1 MPVQMG
7 AMRCFLCRLLQTD
20 QQRSSG
26 LIADFVR
33 FQEFRLST
41 GVHGVSVVEPGH
53 QRLRLL
59 SVLATTFVNARLL
72 VFPLGFFGLGPLSL
86 WTLGYLKYS
95 VREALTR
102 SFKVQNVPAAFCAGT
117 A

>member
-20 QQRSSG
+20 QQRSIG

-33 FQEFRLST
+33 FQEFRLSP
-41 GVHGVSVVEPGH
+41 GVHGASVVEPGH

-59 SVLATTFVNARLL
+59 NVLATTFVNARLL

-102 SFKVQNVPAAFCAGT
+102 SFKVQNVPAALRAGT